1 MAAGKVKI
9 DMDGQD
15 RLARTLKVAG
25 DDLEEMTTAHGAA
38 AGIMASA
45 VSARAPRRTG
55 RLASS
60 VSATTDKG
68 AVVNVTAPYAGPIHW
83 GWQTRGIPENRWATE
98 AARATEPDWIGEYD
112 KAVKAALGKV
122 KGA

>member
-1 MAAGKVKI
+1 MKPKAEMKGADNLV
-9 DMDGQD
+9 
-15 RLARTLKVAG
+15 RTLKVAG

-45 VSARAPRRTG
+45 ISSRAPRRTG

-83 GWQTRGIPENRWATE
+83 GWQTRGIPENRWATD
-98 AARATEPDWIGEYD
+98 AARATEPDWIGEYESEI
-112 KAVKAALGKV
+112 KRALGKV
-122 KGA
+122 KGT